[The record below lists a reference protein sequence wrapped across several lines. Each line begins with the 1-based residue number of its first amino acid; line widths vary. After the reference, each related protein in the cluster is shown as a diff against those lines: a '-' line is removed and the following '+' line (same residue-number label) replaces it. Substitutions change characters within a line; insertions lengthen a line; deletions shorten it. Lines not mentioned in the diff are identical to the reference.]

1 MRRGGVRAVP
11 PAHHWQL
18 RLSVGAL
25 PGCVTQAR
33 LRVCAGAIDLPHRTL
48 HSLLGTERSHAHP
61 CVPTRSRALPRHTP
75 TTRLLLAHGVGER
88 VKSGLRRARDAET
101 VGWVR

>member
-33 LRVCAGAIDLPHRTL
+33 LRVAL
-48 HSLLGTERSHAHP
+48 ERSTSTSHTPLVAGHRALSRTYP
-61 CVPTRSRALPRHTP
+61 CVPTRSRALPSHTP

-88 VKSGLRRARDAET
+88 VQSGLRRDRDAET
-101 VGWVR
+101 VG